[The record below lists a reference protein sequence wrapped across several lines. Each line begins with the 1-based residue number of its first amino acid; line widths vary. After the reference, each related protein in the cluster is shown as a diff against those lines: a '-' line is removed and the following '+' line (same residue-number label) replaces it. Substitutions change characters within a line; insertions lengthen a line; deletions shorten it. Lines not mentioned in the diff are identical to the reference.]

1 LDSDYYLSGLF
12 DQVTIQALTAGPV
25 IALSLAILLLLVSGF
40 VSASEV
46 AFFSLTPGDINDI
59 REENAPSDPLIQRL
73 LDRSEYL
80 LAAIL
85 IANNFVNVA
94 VVMLCT
100 YGINAIVNFS
110 SAPMLGFI
118 LETIVLTF
126 LLLLFGEIMP
136 KIYAQ
141 KNSLRFVRS
150 SAPVLNVVERVCR
163 PLSNIL
169 VTSTS
174 VINKALVKK
183 KYDLSVDEL
192 SKALELTS
200 TEMPEEKEMLSEIIK
215 FYNKTADE
223 IMTPRLDMEDI
234 DIKTSFR
241 TVVDFIIRS
250 GYSRIP
256 VYADSEDNIK
266 GILYIKDLLPYVE
279 KPDTFRWQSLI
290 RPAYFV
296 PETKKI
302 DDLLE
307 EFRTSKIHMAIVVD
321 EFGGT
326 SGIVTMEDILEEIVG
341 EISDEYDEDEKQFI
355 RLADGSLIFEAKIL
369 LTDFFRVI
377 DADPTEF
384 GKLTEEVETLA
395 GLLLEIKG
403 DFPRRREIIEYD
415 DYRFL
420 EKLSREVGS
429 HFHALDRT
437 TLYTANR
444 DISYYTVHESFVATI
459 PLVFCEAEKMDPN
472 TQFLKVM
479 MIDEPAILDQ
489 AIARIPQEVKEK
501 YTVLKSAPYFLEIL
515 DKRVNKGTGVK
526 SLADVLGIKPE
537 EIMAIGDQENDIAM
551 IEYAGVGVA
560 MDNAIPSVKEV
571 ANFVTKS
578 NLEDGVAF
586 AIEKYVL
593 N

>member
-1 LDSDYYLSGLF
+1 MDSDYYSDLF
-12 DQVTIQALTAGPV
+12 SHITIQALTAGPV
-25 IALSLAILLLLVSGF
+25 IALSLAILLLFISGF

-46 AFFSLTPGDINDI
+46 AFFSLSPGDISDI
-59 REENAPSDPLIQRL
+59 REEKTTSDLVIQRL
-73 LDRSEYL
+73 LERSEYL

-100 YGINAIVNFS
+100 YGINAWINFS
-110 SAPMLGFI
+110 ASPALGFV
-118 LETIVLTF
+118 LETVILTF

-141 KNSLRFVRS
+141 KNALKFVRFA
-150 SAPVLNVVERVCR
+150 APVLSGLERFCK
-163 PLSNIL
+163 PLSSLL
-169 VTSTS
+169 VTSTT

-192 SKALELTS
+192 TKALELTS
-200 TEMPEEKEMLSEIIK
+200 TEIPEEKEMLAEIIK

-234 DIKTSFR
+234 DIKSTFHDV
-241 TVVDFIIRS
+241 TEFIVKS

-256 VYADSEDNIK
+256 VYAGTEDNIK
-266 GILYIKDLLPYVE
+266 GILYIKDLLPYLE

-307 EFRTSKIHMAIVVD
+307 EFRTNKIHMAIVVD

-341 EISDEYDEDEKQFI
+341 EISDEYDEDEQQVI
-355 RLADGSLIFEAKIL
+355 RLADGSIIFEAKIL
-369 LTDFFRVI
+369 LTDFFRAI
-377 DADPTEF
+377 DVDPGEF

-403 DFPRRREIIEYD
+403 DFPHRREIIEYNK
-415 DYRFL
+415 YRFQIL
-420 EKLSREVGS
+420 EV
-429 HFHALDRT
+429 D
-437 TLYTANR
+437 NR
-444 DISYYTVHESFVATI
+444 RI
-459 PLVFCEAEKMDPN
+459 
-472 TQFLKVM
+472 LKVKFNC
-479 MIDEPAILDQ
+479 IQNHETKD
-489 AIARIPQEVKEK
+489 
-501 YTVLKSAPYFLEIL
+501 
-515 DKRVNKGTGVK
+515 
-526 SLADVLGIKPE
+526 
-537 EIMAIGDQENDIAM
+537 GD
-551 IEYAGVGVA
+551 
-560 MDNAIPSVKEV
+560 
-571 ANFVTKS
+571 
-578 NLEDGVAF
+578 
-586 AIEKYVL
+586 
-593 N
+593 

>member
-1 LDSDYYLSGLF
+1 MDSDYYLSGLF

-100 YGINAIVNFS
+100 YGINAIVDFS
-110 SAPMLGFI
+110 SA
-118 LETIVLTF
+118 
-126 LLLLFGEIMP
+126 P

-279 KPDTFRWQSLI
+279 KPDTFRWQSVI

-415 DYRFL
+415 DYRFQVL
-420 EKLSREVGS
+420 EI
-429 HFHALDRT
+429 D
-437 TLYTANR
+437 NR
-444 DISYYTVHESFVATI
+444 RI
-459 PLVFCEAEKMDPN
+459 
-472 TQFLKVM
+472 LKVKFNR
-479 MIDEPAILDQ
+479 ISDQ
-489 AIARIPQEVKEK
+489 GKERQEE
-501 YTVLKSAPYFLEIL
+501 
-515 DKRVNKGTGVK
+515 
-526 SLADVLGIKPE
+526 
-537 EIMAIGDQENDIAM
+537 
-551 IEYAGVGVA
+551 
-560 MDNAIPSVKEV
+560 
-571 ANFVTKS
+571 
-578 NLEDGVAF
+578 
-586 AIEKYVL
+586 
-593 N
+593 

>member
-1 LDSDYYLSGLF
+1 MDSDYYLSGLF

-136 KIYAQ
+136 K
-141 KNSLRFVRS
+141 
-150 SAPVLNVVERVCR
+150 
-163 PLSNIL
+163 IL

-415 DYRFL
+415 DYRFQVL
-420 EKLSREVGS
+420 EI
-429 HFHALDRT
+429 D
-437 TLYTANR
+437 NR
-444 DISYYTVHESFVATI
+444 RI
-459 PLVFCEAEKMDPN
+459 
-472 TQFLKVM
+472 LKVKFNR
-479 MIDEPAILDQ
+479 ISDQ
-489 AIARIPQEVKEK
+489 GKERQEE
-501 YTVLKSAPYFLEIL
+501 
-515 DKRVNKGTGVK
+515 
-526 SLADVLGIKPE
+526 
-537 EIMAIGDQENDIAM
+537 
-551 IEYAGVGVA
+551 
-560 MDNAIPSVKEV
+560 
-571 ANFVTKS
+571 
-578 NLEDGVAF
+578 
-586 AIEKYVL
+586 
-593 N
+593 